1 MINNK
6 ELLVDT
12 DGPVCTITINRPEKL
27 NALSPYCLQ
36 RLSETLGELAENNVV
51 RSVIIC
57 GSGNKAFSSGYDIT
71 ALSTNTSTNRTAPLA
86 DHPLDQ
92 AIRSI
97 VSFPYPVIAM
107 ISGYAYGAG
116 CTLALSCDIRIA
128 AKNARMGMHAAK
140 RGIVPHLDE
149 LGLFLKVIG
158 FSHALEMFQTGRT
171 YDSQRCFDMGL
182 VNYMVEDDQL
192 RSFTNELASE
202 LAENAPLSLR
212 GTKLILNKIHQF
224 QALPEEI
231 VREAHELQIESI
243 NSEDKKESIRAFK
256 EKRKPKF
263 QGC

>member
-1 MINNK
+1 MLNHK
-6 ELLVDT
+6 ELLVDI
-12 DGPVCTITINRPEKL
+12 DGPACTITINRPEKL
-27 NALSPYCLQ
+27 NALSPDCLQ
-36 RLSETLGELAENNVV
+36 RLSETLGELAENNMV

-71 ALSTNTSTNRTAPLA
+71 ALSTNSSTDRTVPSAE
-86 DHPLDQ
+86 HPLNQ

-116 CTLALSCDIRIA
+116 CTLALSCDIRVA

-149 LGLFLKVIG
+149 LRLFVKVIG

-192 RSFTNELASE
+192 HSFTNDLARE
-202 LAENAPLSLR
+202 LAENSPLSLR
-212 GTKLILNKIHQF
+212 GTKLLLNKIAQS
-224 QALPEEI
+224 QVLPEG
-231 VREAHELQIESI
+231 VMKEADELLIESI
-243 NSEDKKESIRAFK
+243 NSEDKKESVRAFK